1 TISDSHCGM
10 RGMTR
15 EAYDRMRLRTSGMEF
30 ASEMVVN
37 ALREGFRIHEV
48 PIIYHP
54 REGESKLNSLSD
66 AWRHMRFMLLFS
78 PSYLFQGPGLAL
90 MAAGTFL
97 ILWLSRGPRELFG
110 HEWDFH
116 VLLFG
121 ALSLIL
127 GYNFVL
133 FDIFAKTFSMGAG
146 LARSGR
152 WLRGLMKL
160 FTL

>member
-1 TISDSHCGM
+1 
-10 RGMTR
+10 
-15 EAYDRMRLRTSGMEF
+15 
-30 ASEMVVN
+30 
-37 ALREGFRIHEV
+37 
-48 PIIYHP
+48 
-54 REGESKLNSLSD
+54 
-66 AWRHMRFMLLFS
+66 LFS

-97 ILWLSRGPRELFG
+97 ILWLSRGPRALFG

-146 LARSGR
+146 LARSDR
-152 WLRGLMKL
+152 WLQRLLKL
-160 FTL
+160 FTLERGVGIGAVLFLGGLGIELKITLDWMRSGYGTLMAIRGITIGMTAMVLGAQTVLASFLVSLLRVERH